1 MKAKSLGNKENR
13 GKILICVLKN
23 GQPFARLQVA
33 ETKERSLATEFS
45 RFKVA
50 EL

>member
-1 MKAKSLGNKENR
+1 MKAKSLGNKENI
-13 GKILICVLKN
+13 GKILICVLN
-23 GQPFARLQVA
+23 DGQQFARLKVA

>member
-1 MKAKSLGNKENR
+1 MKAKSLGNKENIV
-13 GKILICVLKN
+13 KILICVLKN
-23 GQPFARLQVA
+23 GQQLARLKVA
-33 ETKERSLATEFS
+33 ETKERSLATEFK